1 MAKNIDD
8 LMKHLRNKHNISIS
22 GSSQK
27 RELRNIGYFHG
38 YKGYRFIKNKQAR
51 ISFTNFDE
59 ILTFNEFDIKLKS
72 IFYPHVMFLE
82 TAIKNY
88 VLEEIIAHSSSSD
101 IDNVIKS
108 CLTHYKSLAVNS
120 KGYKDELHKMLNTK
134 NIINSTVARDYKKN
148 KAVITHFLHSYK
160 PIPIWAIF
168 EIISMGELG
177 SFVHSLD
184 IDIKRKISSS
194 LSFNQSLDTNGLLI
208 EKIIYCLKDLRNAI
222 AHNDVIFDVRFQ
234 SSGIDKIIGQNI
246 QRDGNISN
254 VDFKSIFDYFILVIF
269 ILKKLDVSKIKIK
282 ELVNTF
288 EKNVDEF
295 KSKIAINYFFSIFG
309 TNYNNKLS
317 SLKTYIQQENY

>member
-1 MAKNIDD
+1 
-8 LMKHLRNKHNISIS
+8 
-22 GSSQK
+22 
-27 RELRNIGYFHG
+27 
-38 YKGYRFIKNKQAR
+38 
-51 ISFTNFDE
+51 
-59 ILTFNEFDIKLKS
+59 
-72 IFYPHVMFLE
+72 
-82 TAIKNY
+82 
-88 VLEEIIAHSSSSD
+88 
-101 IDNVIKS
+101 
-108 CLTHYKSLAVNS
+108 
-120 KGYKDELHKMLNTK
+120 
-134 NIINSTVARDYKKN
+134 
-148 KAVITHFLHSYK
+148 
-160 PIPIWAIF
+160 
-168 EIISMGELG
+168 MGELG

>member
-1 MAKNIDD
+1 MTKDIND
-8 LMKHLRNKHNISIS
+8 LMKHLNDKHQISINET
-22 GSSQK
+22 QK
-27 RELRNIGYFHG
+27 RKLRNIGYFHG
-38 YKGYRFIKNKQAR
+38 YKGYRFIKNEHSKIAF
-51 ISFTNFDE
+51 SNFDE
-59 ILTFNEFDIKLKS
+59 ILTFNEFDSKLKS

-88 VLEEIIAHSSSSD
+88 VLEEIIIHSSSSD

-108 CLTHYKSLAVNS
+108 CLTHYKSLDVNS
-120 KGYKDELHKMLNTK
+120 KGYKDELHKMLSTK
-134 NIINSTVARDYKKN
+134 NIINSTIARDYKKN

-160 PIPIWAIF
+160 PIPVWAVF

-184 IDIKRKISSS
+184 MNIKKKISKS
-194 LSFNQSLDTNGLLI
+194 LCFNQSLDTDGSLI

-234 SSGIDKIIGQNI
+234 SSGINQIIGRNI

-254 VDFKSIFDYFILVIF
+254 VSFCFIFDYFILVIF
-269 ILKKLDVSKIKIK
+269 MLKKLEVSNLETT

-288 EKNVDEF
+288 EKSVSDF
-295 KSKIAINYFFSIFG
+295 QKKVTTNYFFLIFG
-309 TNYNNKLS
+309 SDYNNKLAE
-317 SLKTYIQQENY
+317 LKIYIQ